1 MSLLVSRLEREST
14 HTSQNENN
22 AASANSLN
30 QNHESPEQHPPEQ
43 HHQDTAIHSAKANK
57 VKPAVLQ
64 EDSLDK
70 DDSSSLDDRVGTL
83 RKTFRK
89 QAHIPPGIVP
99 QTMMMDNNSDFT

>member
-30 QNHESPEQHPPEQ
+30 QNHESRYPLEQ

-57 VKPAVLQ
+57 VKPAILQ
-64 EDSLDK
+64 EDSPDK

-89 QAHIPPGIVP
+89 QAHIPAGIVP